1 MGLSGIFLKKRQEI
15 EYPRIVEEIVSILN
29 RIGYICYCE
38 QDQFTFSRIN
48 FDCSIITVLESENSE
63 KQFLMYV
70 HGQEDEIHGS
80 TFDWI
85 RKGGC
90 LNPVIN
96 IENFHDCE
104 DMLLRFAYEY
114 FKKFP
119 NDIFWDDL
127 DWYYTKADIERIM
140 NRPYDKDWCYKNPK
154 DCF

>member
-1 MGLSGIFLKKRQEI
+1 MGLSGVFLKKRQEI
-15 EYPRIVEEIVSILN
+15 EFPQIVEEITKMLN
-29 RIGYICYCE
+29 RIGYIYRCEYVKSKFTNRDYC
-38 QDQFTFSRIN
+38 
-48 FDCSIITVLESENSE
+48 IITVLEKKNSE

-70 HGQEDEIHGS
+70 FEQDEDEDTI
-80 TFDWI
+80 FDWI

-90 LNPVIN
+90 LNQVIN

-114 FKKFP
+114 LNKFP